1 MARQASVGVENA
13 SGREERSRYMHGF
26 SVSKRALNDDIP
38 WLNTDAY
45 LNNADGTNKNS
56 RAVYLSGLRLF
67 ADWVQTNGRDG
78 YDGQERPL
86 DPADLT
92 PETVELYLAWLE
104 ENRAENTAGTYRHTL
119 AGFLAHLDKVG
130 KLAPGVGDIVPPG
143 RALKLPLSQQ
153 QLPDALPWLHTD
165 HYLDRVGG
173 NDRTQ
178 ATYLSG
184 LRLFADWVQ
193 VNERD
198 AYADKLW
205 PLDPAHLTTAT
216 VLLYQD
222 WLPENRAAGTA
233 DTYRRILAGYLE
245 HLQSNGLLP
254 PGFAAD
260 AIRPQRISRLPLSKR
275 PAPAASSWLHAD
287 LYLALIAEK
296 SENTSLTYRNGLRLF
311 ADWVYV
317 HRRDGYEDQVWPLN
331 PATLTTETIIEYDRW
346 LIANRAR
353 RTRLTYL
360 AALMGY
366 LNELEASRML
376 PAGIRLGELRAR
388 FRKSIHRKAR
398 ESSRVVALDRA
409 RQDVPKIVRY
419 YDTLP
424 LPPEFLDSQ
433 GDTSGKRLII
443 LRNRAVVNTLYST
456 AMRVEEAL
464 QLNRDVVRDGLA
476 NNALI
481 IGKGERTRAIHLQD
495 YAREAIQAYLAE
507 RKDDSPA
514 LFVSHSRKDRSG
526 RIVQRT
532 VQRVINQAVEALG
545 LNKGLSP
552 HDFRHYKATLLL
564 RRGMSLASLQEYLG
578 HSDISITRRI
588 YAPVLGIDIVRQEL
602 NEYDVSPA
610 EATDL

>member
-1 MARQASVGVENA
+1 M
-13 SGREERSRYMHGF
+13 REF
-26 SVSKRALNDDIP
+26 SVAKRLSHDETP
-38 WLNTDAY
+38 WLHADSY
-45 LNNADGTNKNS
+45 LNSVDGTNENS

-67 ADWVQTNGRDG
+67 AEWVQANGRDG
-78 YDGQERPL
+78 YDGQKRPL

-104 ENRAENTAGTYRHTL
+104 ENRAENTAVTYKQTL
-119 AGFLAHLDKVG
+119 AGFLAHLDEAG
-130 KLAPGVGDIVPPG
+130 KLTAGVGNVVSLG
-143 RALKLPLSQQ
+143 RALKLPLSQRP
-153 QLPDALPWLHTD
+153 LPDALPWLYTD
-165 HYLDRVGG
+165 LYLDGVGRR
-173 NDRTQ
+173 NDSTQ
-178 ATYLSG
+178 GTYLSG

-193 VNERD
+193 IKERD
-198 AYADKLW
+198 GYAEQIW

-216 VLLYQD
+216 VRLYRE
-222 WLPENRAAGTA
+222 WLQENRAAGTA

-245 HLQSNGLLP
+245 HLQTNDKLPSGL
-254 PGFAAD
+254 AAD
-260 AIRPQRISRLPLSKR
+260 AARPQRIAWLPLSKR
-275 PAPAASSWLHAD
+275 PAPDVFPWLHAD

-311 ADWVYV
+311 ADWVHV
-317 HRRDGYEDQVWPLN
+317 HRRDGYEDQLWPLD
-331 PATLTTETIIEYDRW
+331 PAALTTETIIEYDRW

-376 PAGIRLGELRAR
+376 PAEVRLGELRAR

-419 YDTLP
+419 YDTLL
-424 LPPEFLDSQ
+424 LPSETPDGQ
-433 GDTSGKRLII
+433 GDSFSKRLII
-443 LRNRAVVNTLYST
+443 LRNRAIVNTLYST
-456 AMRVEEAL
+456 AMRVEETL

-481 IGKGERTRAIHLQD
+481 AGKGERTRAIHLQD

-507 RKDDSPA
+507 RDDDSPA
-514 LFVSHSRKDRSG
+514 LFLSHSRKDRSG
-526 RIVQRT
+526 RITQRT
-532 VQRVINQAVEALG
+532 VQRIINEAVKALG

-578 HSDISITRRI
+578 HTDISITRRI
-588 YAPVLGIDIVRQEL
+588 YAPVLGIEIVRQEL
-602 NEYDVSPA
+602 NEYDVPPT
-610 EATDL
+610 EAVSL

>member
-1 MARQASVGVENA
+1 MTARQASVVVESA
-13 SGREERSRYMHGF
+13 SGKEGWNRYMYEF
-26 SVSKRALNDDIP
+26 TVSKRPLSDDMP
-38 WLNTDAY
+38 WLNTETY
-45 LNNADGTNKNS
+45 LNSADGTNRNS

-67 ADWVQTNGRDG
+67 AEWVQANGRDG

-86 DPADLT
+86 DPADLA
-92 PETVELYLAWLE
+92 PGTVELCLAWLE
-104 ENRAENTAGTYRHTL
+104 GNRAPNTASTYKQTL
-119 AGFLAHLDKVG
+119 AGFLAHLDEAG
-130 KLAPGVGDIVPPG
+130 SLTAGVGDVVLPG
-143 RALKLPLSQQ
+143 RALKLPLSQRL
-153 QLPDALPWLHTD
+153 LPDALPWLYANL
-165 HYLDRVGG
+165 YLDGVGRR
-173 NDRTQ
+173 NDSTQ
-178 ATYLSG
+178 GTYLSG

-198 AYADKLW
+198 GYTERLW
-205 PLDPAHLTTAT
+205 PLDPAHLTTGT
-216 VLLYQD
+216 IRLYRE
-222 WLPENRAAGTA
+222 WLQENRAAGTA

-245 HLQSNGLLP
+245 HLQINGKLP
-254 PGFAAD
+254 SGLAAD
-260 AIRPQRISRLPLSKR
+260 AARPQRIARLPLSKR
-275 PAPAASSWLHAD
+275 PAPDVSPWLHAD

-311 ADWVYV
+311 ADWVHV
-317 HRRDGYEDQVWPLN
+317 HRRDGYEDYVWPLD
-331 PATLTTETIIEYDRW
+331 PAALTTETIVEYDRW

-360 AALMGY
+360 AALTGY

-376 PAGIRLGELRAR
+376 PAEVRLGELRAR

-424 LPPEFLDSQ
+424 LPSEDQSDS
-433 GDTSGKRLII
+433 SSKRLIV
-443 LRNRAVVNTLYST
+443 LRNRAIVNTLYST
-456 AMRVEEAL
+456 AMRVEEAM

-481 IGKGERTRAIHLQD
+481 AGKGERTRAIHLQD
-495 YAREAIQAYLAE
+495 YARDAIQAYLAE
-507 RKDDSPA
+507 REDDSPA
-514 LFVSHSRKDRSG
+514 LFISHSRKDRSG
-526 RIVQRT
+526 RITQRT
-532 VQRVINQAVEALG
+532 VQRIINEAVEALG

-578 HSDISITRRI
+578 HTDISITRRI
-588 YAPVLGIDIVRQEL
+588 YAPVLGVEIVRQEL
-602 NEYDVSPA
+602 NEYDVPPT
-610 EATDL
+610 EAVSL

>member
-1 MARQASVGVENA
+1 MYE
-13 SGREERSRYMHGF
+13 F
-26 SVSKRALNDDIP
+26 SVSKRPLSDDMP
-38 WLNTDAY
+38 WLNTETY
-45 LNNADGTNKNS
+45 LNSADGTNKNS
-56 RAVYLSGLRLF
+56 RAVYLSSLRLF
-67 ADWVQTNGRDG
+67 AEWVQANSRDG
-78 YDGQERPL
+78 YDSQERPL

-104 ENRAENTAGTYRHTL
+104 ENRAENTSGIYRHTL
-119 AGFLAHLDKVG
+119 AGFLAHLVETG
-130 KLAPGVGDIVPPG
+130 KLAAGIGDVAPPS
-143 RALKLPLSQQ
+143 RALKLPLSQRP
-153 QLPDALPWLHTD
+153 LPDALPWLYAD
-165 HYLDRVGG
+165 LYLDGVGRRNG
-173 NDRTQ
+173 STQ

-198 AYADKLW
+198 GYAEQVW
-205 PLDPAHLTTAT
+205 PFDPTHLTTAT
-216 VLLYQD
+216 VQLYRE
-222 WLPENRAAGTA
+222 WLQENRAAGTA

-245 HLQSNGLLP
+245 HLHTNGKLP
-254 PGFAAD
+254 SGLAAD
-260 AIRPQRISRLPLSKR
+260 AARPQRIAWLPLSKR
-275 PAPAASSWLHAD
+275 PAPDVFPWLHAD

-317 HRRDGYEDQVWPLN
+317 HRRDGYESRTWPLN
-331 PATLTTETIIEYDRW
+331 PAALTTETIIEYDRW
-346 LIANRAR
+346 LIASRAR

-376 PAGIRLGELRAR
+376 PAEVRLGELRAR

-409 RQDVPKIVRY
+409 RQDVPRIVRY
-419 YDTLP
+419 FDTLP
-424 LPPEFLDSQ
+424 LPSEDQ
-433 GDTSGKRLII
+433 GDSSSNRLIV
-443 LRNRAVVNTLYST
+443 LRNRAIVNTLYST
-456 AMRVEEAL
+456 AMRVEETL

-481 IGKGERTRAIHLQD
+481 VGKGERTRAIHLQD

-507 RKDDSPA
+507 RDDDSPA
-514 LFVSHSRKDRSG
+514 LFISHSRKDRSG
-526 RIVQRT
+526 RITQRT
-532 VQRVINQAVEALG
+532 VQRIINEAVKALG
-545 LNKGLSP
+545 LNKALSP

-578 HSDISITRRI
+578 HTDISITRRI

-602 NEYDVSPA
+602 GECDLPPA
-610 EATDL
+610 EAVDL